1 MRLGIR
7 APPNA
12 GCASQGRRASPH
24 RTQPE
29 RALEPVTPPHVAS
42 PRARAMP
49 RAHRPPVTA
58 HAPPQ
63 RSAPCPCPV
72 PSRRRCEAP
81 TRRLLPYKRPCSAS
95 SREHARRRTPLP
107 LPSSSSSLRSLTAS
121 SNHLSLIPR
130 AQSSSSTHAWPSCPY
145 IPPEFLAAT
154 ALPPLPRQRRSSK
167 IFPTKLPSPIDT
179 QRAYMP
185 PCALVCPDWP
195 AIAAGEPPLRRQGH
209 PCED

>member
-1 MRLGIR
+1 MSHPR
-7 APPNA
+7 APAPCPA
-12 GCASQGRRASPH
+12 
-24 RTQPE
+24 RTACQL
-29 RALEPVTPPHVAS
+29 RHT
-42 PRARAMP
+42 R
-49 RAHRPPVTA
+49 
-58 HAPPQ
+58 PQ

-130 AQSSSSTHAWPSCPY
+130 AQSSSSTHTWPSCPY
-145 IPPEFLAAT
+145 IPPEFPAVA
-154 ALPPLPRQRRSSK
+154 ALPPLPRHRRSSK

-185 PCALVCPDWP
+185 PCATCLPGLAGYRRWRAAPTP
-195 AIAAGEPPLRRQGH
+195 ARAPL
-209 PCED
+209 